1 MYQISS
7 HNCGYFRFL
16 TFRAWFS
23 TAAAEREFRTL
34 TVACLFV
41 CFLSVLAAS
50 TDTRT
55 EHTRTR
61 SINVS
66 FLIFFFL
73 YVGFLR
79 LFVFGSAIIPV
90 FFCFSFLISL
100 FSVSCFFS
108 DFWIFFFQLSN
119 FVPVRFVLFRVSD
132 RLIYRALVEG
142 TMEVVACRAFF
153 PGAAAVVSVEL
164 RASLH
169 DAPVRVVC
177 SSRIEFVWL
186 LILLRMRIYF
196 SGVWRQI

>member
-1 MYQISS
+1 MAISVS
-7 HNCGYFRFL
+7 SRFAPDSL
-16 TFRAWFS
+16 LLPRKESFALLR
-23 TAAAEREFRTL
+23 L
-34 TVACLFV
+34 LACL
-41 CFLSVLAAS
+41 FLSVLAAS

-73 YVGFLR
+73 YVRFLR
-79 LFVFGSAIIPV
+79 FFFGIRYNPCVFLFF
-90 FFCFSFLISL
+90 FSFFAVLGLL
-100 FSVSCFFS
+100 FLLEFLNF
-108 DFWIFFFQLSN
+108 FFFQLSN

-132 RLIYRALVEG
+132 RLIHRALVEG

-177 SSRIEFVWL
+177 SSRIEFV
-186 LILLRMRIYF
+186 
-196 SGVWRQI
+196 